1 MKIRL
6 ALMASG
12 SGTNAQAIFQYFK
25 GHPQVDIAC
34 LLSNNS
40 VAGALEKAQS
50 AGIPTVV
57 LPNHFE
63 DASAMFLLEQLR
75 QFQVHGVI
83 LAGYLKKIPQLI
95 LAHFPDTV
103 LNLHPA
109 LLPEF
114 GGKGMY
120 GAHVHQ
126 AVLAAGKTH
135 SGITIHVVN
144 AAYDQGPI
152 LLQVQTSI
160 AHCRTASEVA
170 NAVQG
175 LEHYW
180 YPRTIEWYFS
190 QRQQA
195 DVVPLLSSI

>member
-12 SGTNAQAIFQYFK
+12 SGTNAQAIFQYFN
-25 GHPQVDIAC
+25 GHPQVAIAG
-34 LLSNNS
+34 LLSNNAH
-40 VAGALEKAQS
+40 AGALEKAQR

-57 LPNHFE
+57 LPNDSEATSPH
-63 DASAMFLLEQLR
+63 FLLEQL
-75 QFQVHGVI
+75 QGLHVDGVI
-83 LAGYLKKIPQLI
+83 LAGYLRKIPPLV
-95 LAHFPDTV
+95 LAHFPETI
-103 LNLHPA
+103 LNVHPA
-109 LLPEF
+109 LLPDF
-114 GGKGMY
+114 GGAGMY

-126 AVLAAGKTH
+126 AVLAAGKTLT
-135 SGITIHVVN
+135 GITIHVVN

-160 AHCRTASEVA
+160 AHCLSASEVA
-170 NAVQG
+170 NCVQG

-190 QRQQA
+190 QRQEA
-195 DVVPLLSSI
+195 TSLPFLSSI

>member
-25 GHPQVDIAC
+25 GHPQVAIAV
-34 LLSNNS
+34 LLSNKS
-40 VAGALEKAQS
+40 EAGALEIARKE
-50 AGIPTVV
+50 GVPTVV
-57 LPNHFE
+57 LPNDSE

-75 QFQVHGVI
+75 QFQVHGMI
-83 LAGYLKKIPQLI
+83 LAGYLRKIPQVI
-95 LAHFPDTV
+95 LEHFPDTV

-126 AVLAAGKTH
+126 AVLTAGKSH

-160 AHCRTASEVA
+160 AHCRTEAEVA
-170 NAVQG
+170 RTVQS

-190 QRQQA
+190 QRQQV
-195 DVVPLLSSI
+195 DVFPLLSSI

>member
-12 SGTNAQAIFQYFK
+12 SGTNAQAIFQYFN
-25 GHPQVDIAC
+25 GHPRVDIVC
-34 LLSNNS
+34 LFSNNS
-40 VAGALEKAQS
+40 EAGALKKAEN
-50 AGIPTVV
+50 AGIPKVV
-57 LPNHFE
+57 LPKDSE
-63 DASAMFLLEQLR
+63 KASALFLLQQLQ
-75 QFQVHGVI
+75 QFEVKGVI
-83 LAGYLKKIPQLI
+83 LAGYLRKIPQLV
-95 LAHFPDTV
+95 LDHFPETV

-120 GAHVHQ
+120 GSHVHQ
-126 AVLAAGKTH
+126 AVLASGKTH
-135 SGITIHVVN
+135 SGMTIHVVN
-144 AAYDQGPI
+144 EAYDQGPI

-180 YPRTIEWYFS
+180 YPRTIEWYFT
-190 QRQQA
+190 QRQRA
-195 DVVPLLSSI
+195 DVFPLLSSI

>member
-12 SGTNAQAIFQYFK
+12 SGTNAQAIFEYFK

-34 LLSNNS
+34 LFSNNS
-40 VAGALEKAQS
+40 RAGALEKAQD
-50 AGIPTVV
+50 AGIPKVV
-57 LPNHFE
+57 LPKDSE
-63 DASAMFLLEQLR
+63 EASALFLLQQLQ
-75 QFQVHGVI
+75 QFEVKGVI
-83 LAGYLKKIPQLI
+83 LAGYLRKIPQMVLD
-95 LAHFPDTV
+95 HFPETV

-114 GGKGMY
+114 GGMGMY
-120 GAHVHQ
+120 GTHVHE
-126 AVLAAGKTH
+126 AVLAAGRTH
-135 SGITIHVVN
+135 SGMTIHVVN
-144 AAYDQGPI
+144 AVYDQGPI

-170 NAVQG
+170 IAVQG

-195 DVVPLLSSI
+195 DLFPLLSSI